1 MLGTYKSSYNI
12 YQYFLIL
19 MVFWFE
25 HAWFTWILDEI
36 KILGYCVYF
45 LFFLVAFN
53 YRKKCHIQIRFTE
66 KQILVVTLF
75 TTGVLL
81 SMSSIKDIIQD
92 LIVYPPLL
100 VMAADSKNSKD
111 HLRVIS
117 KVIGITIIVG
127 FVPYLLWL
135 SDGLNMPNRPIVY
148 GEYDVFYNYFLM
160 IVPSVSYTGF
170 RYQSVFLEPGNLGT
184 LCALFLFVNN
194 YNLKKYYN
202 VFFLIG
208 LLFSLSLGGYVIALI
223 GYFMYIGLKRK
234 KIIVPLLAGA
244 ALYAAFLYIP
254 KIDSG
259 DNDVNTMIIERL
271 QYDDEKG
278 IAGNDRFHGSTDKLY
293 KESFQNGKI
302 WFGLSSEE
310 YQSRDIDGSGYKI
323 YILHHGLIAYILI
336 WLFFWVEAHSRT
348 SKRRAIIICLVL
360 YMCFLKSTDVTS
372 YAWFIPFFLYINSE
386 PKVIRK
392 QIAMNKRTEG
402 TSLITEPII

>member
-1 MLGTYKSSYNI
+1 
-12 YQYFLIL
+12 
-19 MVFWFE
+19 MVFWSQ
-25 HAWFTWILDEI
+25 HAWFTWVFDET
-36 KILGYCVYF
+36 KIIGYGVYF
-45 LFFLVAFN
+45 LFLLVSFY
-53 YRKKCHIQIRFTE
+53 YREKCHIE
-66 KQILVVTLF
+66 SKLNSKQKTAVGLF
-75 TTGVLL
+75 VLGVLL
-81 SMSSIKDIIQD
+81 SMDSPKDIIQD
-92 LIVYPPLL
+92 LVIYPPLL
-100 VMAADSKNSKD
+100 VMAADNKYSKE
-111 HLRVIS
+111 HLLFIS
-117 KVIGITIIVG
+117 KVVGITVIVG
-127 FVPYLLWL
+127 LIPYLLWL
-135 SDGLNMPNRPIVY
+135 GGGLNLPNKQMVY
-148 GEYDVFYNYFLM
+148 GEYDVFYNYYLL
-160 IVPSVSYTGF
+160 IVPSVSFTGF
-170 RYQSVFLEPGNLGT
+170 RYQSVFLEPGALGT

-234 KIIVPLLAGA
+234 KVIVPLLAGA